1 MAPADGSPAAD
12 PAVKPS
18 TTSAD
23 ESIPTN
29 GSAKNGNGRATAS
42 ATPAATYVGS
52 LCQLSAPLPTKV
64 ALVNADQLVES
75 PEEEAEC
82 ETMEQAVLSALDALP
97 KDIDR
102 YMYLRATREAD
113 EELFFRL
120 LMDHTEEVLPYIYTP
135 TVGEACQRYHELGI
149 VPNGIYLTAADKGH
163 FLERLRA
170 ACPHSGIRVIVVTDG
185 ERILGLGD
193 QGAGGMGISEGKILL
208 YTAMA
213 GLDPRRALPVML
225 DVGTNNEKLLSDP
238 GYKGLRQRRM
248 RGPEYDELVDE
259 LMTAARTLKP
269 HVLLQFE
276 DFGNCNAFRLLER
289 YQHTQCCFNDDI
301 QGTACITLAGLLS
314 ALRVTG
320 RPLEEQ
326 RILFLGAGEAGT
338 GIAQLIAQAMNRRC
352 GMDLAAARQRCL
364 FIDSK
369 GLVCKERE
377 LKGELQDHKIPFAH
391 DLPYQPDLISAVH
404 EFRPTVLVGVS
415 AQANAFSKEVVE
427 AMGVYNDRPVIF
439 PLSNPTSKAE
449 CSYKEAFKYTGGRV
463 VFASGSPFPPLVA
476 ESAEPGGGKVTMY
489 PAQANNAYVFG
500 PIGMAALLTRC
511 SSITDDVFLSTAE
524 FLAQLTPQAHLDRGM
539 LFPSLSAMKALVPL
553 LIARISDFMV
563 AEGLG
568 TPPPAVGA
576 GTVAEWERHARASM
590 YHPHPHGPLALPAV
604 PSDSEEL
611 QGWADTGASAGAGT
625 GAGAAQAEQS
635 QLQDVVHQHLHMP
648 GGPEVEVSAGDMA
661 ELADMCRDFQQYLL
675 FPTIIPL
682 DPRSPHDPLPP
693 PPPPPHQ
700 VSAGD
705 MAELA
710 DMCRDFQQYLL
721 DRRLKENGVA
731 VFIKPSAL
739 PAAAGAAATAAASV
753 AGAGLKE
760 MRGVYLSGKDRGQML
775 QRLQRWGE
783 QRAEVGK
790 DVDAVL
796 VVDAEIVLGHTGN
809 NSGSNGSS
817 SSSSSGNGNVAS
829 NDSMATLFS
838 SAAAA
843 WPNLDPSRCL
853 LVCLDTGTDNPEL
866 LAAGSGYRGLSHPRL
881 KPSRYNDILAELLGA
896 VRVWNP
902 SLLLQFTDFYNSNAF
917 KLLDKYRGTH
927 CCYESTT
934 TSSDSGEEEEGE
946 ESSSESDN
954 EGAAAGA
961 GGWGGSVGEGVG
973 GEGVGEYVV
982 PQVPVCCVSLD
993 GMLSALEE
1001 ADGVVAEFGVA
1012 FMEDAADGE
1021 PRGAVTKG
1029 KATTNGVAT
1038 SGNGGAGVGGETA
1051 DLVGLQDVKECTLD
1065 GGNNDL
1071 ICTGSL
1077 TSPSGPSTR
1086 KTQFKTRAVPHRLAV
1101 PSSLPYCAPFTNTRS
1116 LAAPTLR
1123 LSVSRAGLGGYRASA
1138 AGSVKAGVPVAG
1150 VVALG
1155 VGLRFAFA

>member
-539 LFPSLSAMKALVPL
+539 LFPSLSAMKVSTRAHALPPAPLSPLLPPPPPPFTLFLQLALVPL
-553 LIARISDFMV
+553 LIARISEFMV

-611 QGWADTGASAGAGT
+611 QGWAGAGAGAGAGT

-648 GGPEVEVSAGDMA
+648 GGPEVE
-661 ELADMCRDFQQYLL
+661 
-675 FPTIIPL
+675 
-682 DPRSPHDPLPP
+682 
-693 PPPPPHQ
+693 

-790 DVDAVL
+790 DVDA
-796 VVDAEIVLGHTGN
+796 
-809 NSGSNGSS
+809 
-817 SSSSSGNGNVAS
+817 
-829 NDSMATLFS
+829 
-838 SAAAA
+838 
-843 WPNLDPSRCL
+843 
-853 LVCLDTGTDNPEL
+853 
-866 LAAGSGYRGLSHPRL
+866 
-881 KPSRYNDILAELLGA
+881 
-896 VRVWNP
+896 
-902 SLLLQFTDFYNSNAF
+902 
-917 KLLDKYRGTH
+917 
-927 CCYESTT
+927 
-934 TSSDSGEEEEGE
+934 
-946 ESSSESDN
+946 
-954 EGAAAGA
+954 
-961 GGWGGSVGEGVG
+961 
-973 GEGVGEYVV
+973 
-982 PQVPVCCVSLD
+982 VPVCCVSLD

-1086 KTQFKTRAVPHRLAV
+1086 KTQYKTRAVPHRLAI

>member
-18 TTSAD
+18 TASA
-23 ESIPTN
+23 EETIPTN
-29 GSAKNGNGRATAS
+29 GSAKNGNGRAATS

-82 ETMEQAVLSALDALP
+82 ETLEQAVLSALDALP

-276 DFGNCNAFRLLER
+276 DFGNCNAFRLLEC

-352 GMDLAAARQRCL
+352 GMDIDAARQRCL

-553 LIARISDFMV
+553 LIARISEFMV

-611 QGWADTGASAGAGT
+611 QGWAGAGAGT
-625 GAGAAQAEQS
+625 GAGAGAGAAQAEQS

-648 GGPEVEVSAGDMA
+648 GGPEVEVSAGDM
-661 ELADMCRDFQQYLL
+661 E
-675 FPTIIPL
+675 
-682 DPRSPHDPLPP
+682 
-693 PPPPPHQ
+693 
-700 VSAGD
+700 
-705 MAELA
+705 ELA

-739 PAAAGAAATAAASV
+739 PAAAGAANGVAA

-760 MRGVYLSGKDRGQML
+760 MRGVYLTGKDRGQML
-775 QRLQRWGE
+775 PRLQRWGE

-809 NSGSNGSS
+809 
-817 SSSSSGNGNVAS
+817 SSSSGNSNGNGAS

-954 EGAAAGA
+954 EVAAAGA

-1021 PRGAVTKG
+1021 PRGVVTKG
-1029 KATTNGVAT
+1029 KSTTNGVAT
-1038 SGNGGAGVGGETA
+1038 SGNGAAGVGGETA

-1086 KTQFKTRAVPHRLAV
+1086 KTQYKTRAVPHRVAI
-1101 PSSLPYCAPFTNTRS
+1101 PSSLPYCTPFAHSRS

-1123 LSVSRAGLGGYRASA
+1123 LSLPGARVGGFRASA
-1138 AGSVKAGVPVAG
+1138 AGSVKAGASVARVAG
-1150 VVALG
+1150 LG